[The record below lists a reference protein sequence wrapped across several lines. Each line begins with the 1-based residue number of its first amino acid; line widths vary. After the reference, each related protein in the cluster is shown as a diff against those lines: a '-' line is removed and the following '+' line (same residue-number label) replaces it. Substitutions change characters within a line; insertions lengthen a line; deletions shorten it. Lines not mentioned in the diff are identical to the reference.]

1 MKKIIAISGA
11 SGMIGLSLSEALVK
25 KGHYLFLG
33 DINIKNIKELRNKY
47 PEKINYAKSNLTKSS
62 QIQKFIVAGV
72 SKFKKI
78 DSFVLCAYPKSKKWG
93 SSFEELRENNLK
105 NDLYNQLGST
115 IIFCQQI
122 VKYFLKNKIK
132 GNIILIS
139 SIQGFSAPKFEHY
152 NKTKMTSPIEYSA
165 IKSGIISITRYLAKY
180 LKKKNIRINCISPG
194 GILNN
199 QPKSF
204 IKAYKKSCTSKGLL
218 APEDISRVISFM
230 LEKESNYI
238 NGQNIIVDDGWSL

>member
-1 MKKIIAISGA
+1 
-11 SGMIGLSLSEALVK
+11 VC
-25 KGHYLFLG
+25 
-33 DINIKNIKELRNKY
+33 
-47 PEKINYAKSNLTKSS
+47 SS
-62 QIQKFIVAGV
+62 
-72 SKFKKI
+72 
-78 DSFVLCAYPKSKKWG
+78 
-93 SSFEELRENNLK
+93 
-105 NDLYNQLGST
+105 DL
-115 IIFCQQI
+115 
-122 VKYFLKNKIK
+122 
-132 GNIILIS
+132 
-139 SIQGFSAPKFEHY
+139 
-152 NKTKMTSPIEYSA
+152 
-165 IKSGIISITRYLAKY
+165 

>member
-11 SGMIGLSLSEALVK
+11 SGSIGLSLSKILVK
-25 KGHYLFLG
+25 KGYYLLLG
-33 DINIKNIKELRNKY
+33 DINIQNIKKLKDKY
-47 PEKINYAKSNLTKSS
+47 PEKINFSKSNLTKSNE
-62 QIQKFIVAGV
+62 IQKFIKSGV
-72 SKFKKI
+72 KRFKKI
-78 DSFVLCAYPKSKKWG
+78 DSFVLCAYPKSISWG
-93 SSFEELRENNLK
+93 SSFEELKENNLK

-139 SIQGFSAPKFEHY
+139 SIQGVAAPKFEHY
-152 NKTKMTSPIEYSA
+152 HKTKMTSPIEYSA
-165 IKSGIISITRYLAKY
+165 IKSGIISITKYLSKY
-180 LKKKNIRINCISPG
+180 LKNKNIRINCISPG
-194 GILNN
+194 GVLNN
-199 QPKSF
+199 QPINF
-204 IKAYKKSCTSKGLL
+204 IKAYKKSCVSKGLL
-218 APEDISRVISFM
+218 SPEDISGVISFM

>member
-11 SGMIGLSLSEALVK
+11 SGMLGFSLSEALVK

-33 DINIKNIKELRNKY
+33 DINIKNIKELHNKY
-47 PEKINYAKSNLTKSS
+47 PEKINYTKSNLTKSNE
-62 QIQKFIVAGV
+62 IQKFIVAGV
-72 SKFKKI
+72 RKFKKI

-105 NDLYNQLGST
+105 NDLHNQLGST

-122 VKYFLKNKIK
+122 IKYFLKNKIK
-132 GNIILIS
+132 GDIILIS
-139 SIQGFSAPKFEHY
+139 SIQGVSAPKFEHY

-165 IKSGIISITRYLAKY
+165 IKAGIISITRYLAKY

-194 GILNN
+194 GILNK
-199 QPKSF
+199 QPISF
-204 IKAYKKSCTSKGLL
+204 VKAYKKTCTSKGLL
-218 APEDISRVISFM
+218 APEDISGIISFM